1 VVIFLICFFFLFIDY
16 SSQDTDEN
24 ASTVLIILFPVL
36 AGGLLLA
43 LTAAVFIRKL
53 LKKRH
58 EWKPEGLQIN
68 HP

>member
-1 VVIFLICFFFLFIDY
+1 MNFSLLYIDY

-24 ASTVLIILFPVL
+24 DSTVLIILFPVL

-43 LTAAVFIRKL
+43 LIAAVSIRKF

-58 EWKPEGLQIN
+58 EWKPEGLQSN